1 MLLNYRR
8 GFWGLFFVFLC
19 LKSMYAQN
27 QFSGIVVSEEG
38 ESIIGAQVILSEGDR
53 LVALALTNEDGKF
66 SIENV
71 AIGTFMLEIHA
82 LGFAEYV
89 QTLTFEK
96 DIMDLRCV
104 LQPDSAMMLG
114 EVMAVGDRVRQTAT
128 GEVYYLSE
136 KAKKSRNPF
145 VALSEI
151 PRLRVNTAL
160 QSIKMEDGS
169 SPVVLVDGKPVNTGV
184 NPIDPEDIASVEV
197 VEVVSARYLQMGY
210 KSMLNVKL
218 KSKRRP
224 YQFFQL
230 AARSDILPGN
240 GFGVGYF
247 EVGSTKVSL
256 FGRLSLNGTLNQD
269 SNYEQ
274 WQESSEFH
282 KASRGTNTL
291 NNRGVNGDIM
301 LKWQIGE
308 RDYMAAQFYGNK
320 RKNLSE
326 VRGEG
331 LLRQASETPF
341 ALSSNSIDDSY
352 ILTGGLFYQHEFRDK
367 SLLQARYGYNK
378 NSNKLKGDR
387 IEAYSG
393 RSEDKYLFKYDNQR
407 FSMNLEANYT
417 KQWESGSNIDIG
429 SNSRWINDKIGLVSE
444 QLPIFNHKR
453 FDEYLYAS
461 FSSKIGELHYMLS
474 LGLEGIWLEAGEEKN
489 SYWRPRVAL
498 SGNYVIDRRNTI
510 RLNYNLTNA
519 SPSVGQL
526 NPYNT
531 SSDPF
536 VITKGNHKLTPEQIH
551 TVGLNYRLRLGSFV
565 LTPLTVSYNHYTDR
579 ITQYSYMDKGVRVNT
594 YQNDGK
600 FDFLYWG
607 ANINYNF
614 SDGLSYA
621 YVGGGQNRYYFEA
634 QGVQTTPLINA
645 GVWWFKGKWMF
656 GADINWQKYSYTPQ
670 SRTHYLSPTYAQ
682 VQINYNITP
691 NFYIA
696 VALQNFTGAL
706 TTETYL
712 ETGSFKS
719 YNWDKQTNL
728 SFRPWILLRY
738 TIRKRPKKKIGIDN
752 VLQSHEEGI
761 KL

>member
-1 MLLNYRR
+1 
-8 GFWGLFFVFLC
+8 
-19 LKSMYAQN
+19 MYAQN

-331 LLRQASETPF
+331 LLRQALETPF

-429 SNSRWINDKIGLVSE
+429 SNSRWINDKIELVSE

-474 LGLEGIWLEAGEEKN
+474 LG
-489 SYWRPRVAL
+489 
-498 SGNYVIDRRNTI
+498 
-510 RLNYNLTNA
+510 
-519 SPSVGQL
+519 
-526 NPYNT
+526 
-531 SSDPF
+531 
-536 VITKGNHKLTPEQIH
+536 
-551 TVGLNYRLRLGSFV
+551 
-565 LTPLTVSYNHYTDR
+565 
-579 ITQYSYMDKGVRVNT
+579 
-594 YQNDGK
+594 
-600 FDFLYWG
+600 
-607 ANINYNF
+607 
-614 SDGLSYA
+614 
-621 YVGGGQNRYYFEA
+621 
-634 QGVQTTPLINA
+634 
-645 GVWWFKGKWMF
+645 
-656 GADINWQKYSYTPQ
+656 
-670 SRTHYLSPTYAQ
+670 
-682 VQINYNITP
+682 
-691 NFYIA
+691 
-696 VALQNFTGAL
+696 
-706 TTETYL
+706 
-712 ETGSFKS
+712 
-719 YNWDKQTNL
+719 
-728 SFRPWILLRY
+728 
-738 TIRKRPKKKIGIDN
+738 
-752 VLQSHEEGI
+752 
-761 KL
+761 